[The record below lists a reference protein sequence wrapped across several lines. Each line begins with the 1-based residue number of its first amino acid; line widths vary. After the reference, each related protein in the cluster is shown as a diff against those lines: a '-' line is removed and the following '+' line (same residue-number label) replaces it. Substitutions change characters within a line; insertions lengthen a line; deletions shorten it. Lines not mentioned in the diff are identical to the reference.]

1 MKKGTEIKLKIL
13 SSKQISKK
21 MEGVMHLFYWAGW
34 IGDSQ
39 LVWKF
44 IYFIGISP
52 FIKMVKDRNLV
63 TACV

>member
-1 MKKGTEIKLKIL
+1 
-13 SSKQISKK
+13 
-21 MEGVMHLFYWAGW
+21 MEGVMHLLYWAGW

-63 TACV
+63 SACV